1 MRNFHGILRK
11 FAYFAVILTGILRK
25 FGYFA
30 ITGFN
35 ENHLKIQDG
44 CKIEHGLCLHLYCLA
59 IFYVYRDTIAAPG
72 PVSLFSY
79 VEKLITAGTREG
91 MSYGDTK
98 SHATKVNL
106 RTGTLSKNKN
116 TVSTAWVHAPIITT
130 KMTVVQ
136 TLQTADLVLLI
147 IS

>member
-1 MRNFHGILRK
+1 M
-11 FAYFAVILTGILRK
+11 
-25 FGYFA
+25 
-30 ITGFN
+30 
-35 ENHLKIQDG
+35 
-44 CKIEHGLCLHLYCLA
+44 HLYCLA

-72 PVSLFSY
+72 PVSLLSY

-116 TVSTAWVHAPIITT
+116 TVSTAGVHAPIITT

-147 IS
+147 SLGHMTKKIFTKICPKRCSRNLRSLGGLR

>member
-1 MRNFHGILRK
+1 M
-11 FAYFAVILTGILRK
+11 
-25 FGYFA
+25 
-30 ITGFN
+30 GFN

-44 CKIEHGLCLHLYCLA
+44 CKIEHGLGLHLYCLA

-147 IS
+147 YLKTSYKRAVVPPSLYL

>member
-1 MRNFHGILRK
+1 M
-11 FAYFAVILTGILRK
+11 
-25 FGYFA
+25 
-30 ITGFN
+30 
-35 ENHLKIQDG
+35 
-44 CKIEHGLCLHLYCLA
+44 HLYCLA

-116 TVSTAWVHAPIITT
+116 TVSTAWVQAPIITT
-130 KMTVVQ
+130 KMTVIQ

-147 IS
+147 SLNTSYKRAVVPPPCTCRTAPFCAEAK

>member
-1 MRNFHGILRK
+1 M
-11 FAYFAVILTGILRK
+11 
-25 FGYFA
+25 
-30 ITGFN
+30 GFN

-72 PVSLFSY
+72 PVSLLSY
-79 VEKLITAGTREG
+79 VEKLITACL
-91 MSYGDTK
+91 MLDINYMADGDTK

-147 IS
+147 YLKTSYKRAVVPPSLYL